1 MSNTDRWDG
10 KYRRF
15 KPTGNTG
22 KDRMAVLAEDPH
34 GQFMLIDDHDRLMDE
49 LRADREALRRSYR
62 DDIAADKQ
70 RIAELNTQLAELKAA
85 FTQPTDFAV
94 RYRGVTLSSWPSEEL
109 ANAALMIEV
118 HRHSGKTEHFT
129 IQKLWAMPD

>member
-34 GQFMLIDDHDRLMDE
+34 GQFMLIDDHVRLMDE

-70 RIAELNTQLAELKAA
+70 RIRDLEATVEKLENALTE
-85 FTQPTDFAV
+85 PTEFAV
-94 RYRGVTLSSWPSEEL
+94 RYRGVTLSCWPTEEL
-109 ANAALMIEV
+109 ANAALMIEA
-118 HRHSGKTEHFT
+118 HRHGGKTEHFT
-129 IQKLWAMPD
+129 IQKLWALPD

>member
-62 DDIAADKQ
+62 EEMQADKQ
-70 RIAELNTQLAELKAA
+70 RISELNAVITELKEA
-85 FTQPTDFAV
+85 FSEPTDFAV
-94 RYRGVTLSSWPSEEL
+94 QYRGVTLSSWPSEEL
-109 ANAALMIEV
+109 ANAALMIEA
-118 HRHSGKTEHFT
+118 HRQGDKAEHFT
-129 IQKLWAMPD
+129 IKKLWAMP